1 MTILDEYKKAE
12 RDTEIARLRRVM
24 SLRAMLVD
32 GQSQREI
39 AQQFGLT
46 QPAIS
51 YQVSPKRTAGVRP
64 SDLIEAGAS
73 VMREVAEKLGFT
85 DLSVFGST
93 SRGEDRVDSDVDLLI
108 TPPEGADLFDLI
120 HLEEA
125 LSTILGR
132 NVDLVS
138 NRALNPTLDRDILND
153 RIAL

>member
-12 RDTEIARLRRVM
+12 RDAEIARLRRVM
-24 SLRAMLVD
+24 SLRAMIVD

-39 AQQFGLT
+39 AEQFGLT

-64 SDLIEAGAS
+64 RDLIEAGGS
-73 VMREVAEKLGFT
+73 VLREVATKRGFT
-85 DLSVFGST
+85 DLSVFGSAA
-93 SRGEDRVDSDVDLLI
+93 RGEDRFDSDVDLLI
-108 TPPEGADLFDLI
+108 TPPTGADLFDMI

-125 LSTILGR
+125 LSTILGT

-138 NRALNPTLDRDILND
+138 SRALNPQLDRDIFSD
-153 RIAL
+153 RITL

>member
-24 SLRAMLVD
+24 SLRAMLVN

-64 SDLIEAGAS
+64 RDLIEAGAS

-132 NVDLVS
+132 DVDLVS
-138 NRALNPTLDRDILND
+138 NRALNPTLDRDIFND